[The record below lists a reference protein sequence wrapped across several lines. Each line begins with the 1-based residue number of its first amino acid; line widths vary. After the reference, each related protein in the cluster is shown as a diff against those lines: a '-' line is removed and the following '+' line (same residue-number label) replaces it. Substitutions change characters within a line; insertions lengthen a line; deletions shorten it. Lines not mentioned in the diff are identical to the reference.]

1 MREILIQIKMKKLKI
16 LLSILLIGLIVS
28 CETDITENI
37 DDNTSNLQNKDF
49 KIHKLETEYNFDT
62 FSEEDQLK
70 ITMGESLENLLIS
83 DKEYAREFLT
93 KLIDHNKTKEFLYA
107 EKKGIFSNKTLHSK
121 NSKKSLESLLIENID
136 NSSALSKGNNAE
148 RQKRISLIQ
157 RAENI
162 LPNLVIKIPDWANV
176 ILENIDPEKLDY
188 AVYSGIN
195 TKDLSF
201 QRKRETS
208 KIAPSSTISDYIPI
222 QVKESEKLIPLR
234 RGTDKTLWNNDL
246 INDNFPSLKD
256 CDNFNKEDYITYRS
270 SEYDFIDKMR
280 LNEDLVNAELCGIDI
295 NDKTDNSNSS
305 CTKVYQRD
313 CVTEKNV
320 IEGFKFA
327 NYSVFKGAN
336 NQPGGEDVL
345 TLHYVFVASQMC
357 GDTSVSKDCPPT
369 TWKLVFHG
377 DYNRFFENQ
386 FHWGEPTSE
395 ELADVIYTRNTFWMK
410 YYVKAVPRYYD
421 IPVDFSAEG
430 IYSQAAYLQNTQNG
444 TWDGNVYGTV
454 VSYSV
459 YEHDDVVVK
468 STQTESVTVTNTT
481 KVSAK
486 LKLREKF
493 NAGSDFS
500 NTVTRTSSHTY
511 TIEAAKD
518 VELGQSAS
526 VYFDQNF
533 DNEVLFGINKAS
545 GSINTHFA
553 FYY

>member
-1 MREILIQIKMKKLKI
+1 MKNLKL
-16 LLSILLIGLIVS
+16 LLTILLIGTMVS
-28 CETDITENI
+28 CENDITENV
-37 DDNTSNLQNKDF
+37 DDNTSDLQNKDF
-49 KIHKLETEYNFDT
+49 EIHKLETEYDFNS

-93 KLIDHNKTKEFLYA
+93 KLIENNKTKEFLYA
-107 EKKGIFSNKTLHSK
+107 EKKGTLSNKTVHSK
-121 NSKKSLESLLIENID
+121 NSEKSLESLLIENID
-136 NSSALSKGNNAE
+136 NPSALYKGKNAE
-148 RQKRISLIQ
+148 RQKRVSLIQ

-176 ILENIDPEKLDY
+176 ILENVDLEKLDY

-201 QRKRETS
+201 QLKKGENRD
-208 KIAPSSTISDYIPI
+208 AFSSTISDYIPI
-222 QVKESEKLIPLR
+222 QVKESENLIPLEK
-234 RGTDKTLWNNDL
+234 GTNTTIWGNNL
-246 INDNFPSLKD
+246 IEDFFPSLKNCND
-256 CDNFNKEDYITYRS
+256 FDRNNYIVYEKS
-270 SEYDFIDKMR
+270 GYEYLDKIK
-280 LNEDLVNAELCGIDI
+280 LNDDLLNAKICGINI
-295 NDKTDNSNSS
+295 GNISFKKENSS
-305 CTKVYQRD
+305 CNKVYQRD

-320 IEGFKFA
+320 IEGLKFA

-345 TLHYVFVASQMC
+345 TIHYVFVASQMC
-357 GDTSVSKDCPPT
+357 GDTSVSQDCPPT

-386 FHWGEPTSE
+386 FIWGRPTSG
-395 ELADVIYTRNTFWMK
+395 ELADVIYTSSKGWWWWKKPF
-410 YYVKAVPRYYD
+410 YVKAIPRYYD

-430 IYSQAAYLQNTQNG
+430 IYSQAAYLQNTQNSN
-444 TWDGNVYGTV
+444 WDGNIYGTV
-454 VSYSV
+454 VSFSV

-468 STQTESVTVTNTT
+468 STQIESVTVTNTT

-486 LKLREKF
+486 LKLGETF
-493 NAGSDFS
+493 DAGSDFS

-533 DNEVLFGINKAS
+533 DNEVLFGINKPT
-545 GSINTHFA
+545 GSLNTHFA

>member
-1 MREILIQIKMKKLKI
+1 MKKLKF
-16 LLSILLIGLIVS
+16 LLSVLLIGVIVS
-28 CETDITENI
+28 CDTDITENI
-37 DDNTSNLQNKDF
+37 NNNKSNLQNKDF

-70 ITMGESLENLLIS
+70 IAMGESLENLLIS

-93 KLIDHNKTKEFLYA
+93 KLIHNNKAKEFLYA
-107 EKKGIFSNKTLHSK
+107 EKKGIFYDKTLHSK
-121 NSKKSLESLLIENID
+121 SSDKSLESLLIENIY
-136 NSSALSKGNNAE
+136 NSSTLYKGNNSE
-148 RQKRISLIQ
+148 RQKRVSLIQ

-162 LPNLVIKIPDWANV
+162 LPNLVIKIPDWANI
-176 ILENIDPEKLDY
+176 ILENIDSKKLDY
-188 AVYSGIN
+188 AVYSGVN

-201 QRKRETS
+201 QYKKKTNNN
-208 KIAPSSTISDYIPI
+208 ISSTISDYIPI
-222 QVKESEKLIPLR
+222 QVKESENLIPLQK
-234 RGTDKTLWNNDL
+234 GTNITIWGNNL
-246 INDNFPSLKD
+246 IDDFFPSLKNCID
-256 CDNFNKEDYITYRS
+256 FDRKNYIIFEKSGY
-270 SEYDFIDKMR
+270 EYLDKIK
-280 LNEDLVNAELCGIDI
+280 LNNDLLSAKICGINI
-295 NDKTDNSNSS
+295 GNISLKKGNSS
-305 CTKVYQRD
+305 CNKFYQRD

-320 IEGFKFA
+320 IEGFNFS
-327 NYSVFKGAN
+327 NYSVFKGVN

-345 TLHYVFVASQMC
+345 TLHYIFVASQMC

-369 TWKLVFHG
+369 NWRLVFHG

-386 FHWGEPTSE
+386 FYWGEPSSE
-395 ELADVIYTRNTFWMK
+395 ELADVIYSSNSFWAK
-410 YYVKAVPRYYD
+410 YYVKAVPKYYD
-421 IPVDFSAEG
+421 IPVNFSAEG
-430 IYSQAAYLQNTQNG
+430 IYSQAAYLQNTQNS

-459 YEHDDVVVK
+459 YEHDDVIVK

-486 LKLREKF
+486 LKLKEKF

-518 VELGQSAS
+518 VQLGQSSS

-533 DNEVLFGINKAS
+533 DNEILFGINKTT
-545 GSINTHFA
+545 GSLNTHFA

>member
-1 MREILIQIKMKKLKI
+1 MHKNKIQIKMKNLKL
-16 LLSILLIGLIVS
+16 LLCILLIGTIVS
-28 CETDITENI
+28 CETDITESVG
-37 DDNTSNLQNKDF
+37 DNTPDLQSKDF
-49 KIHKLETEYNFDT
+49 KIHKLETTYDFNS
-62 FSEEDQLK
+62 FSEVDQLK

-93 KLIDHNKTKEFLYA
+93 RLIDNNKTKEFLYA
-107 EKKGIFSNKTLHSK
+107 EKKGTTTNKSFHSK
-121 NSKKSLESLLIENID
+121 NSDKSLESLLISHINEDSNQNKG
-136 NSSALSKGNNAE
+136 NSSE

-176 ILENIDPEKLDY
+176 ILENIDADKLDY

-201 QRKRETS
+201 RRDRKVS
-208 KIAPSSTISDYIPI
+208 KIASSSTISDYIPI
-222 QVKESEKLIPLR
+222 QVKESEKLIPLKK
-234 RGTDKTLWNNDL
+234 GTDETLWNSNL
-246 INDNFPSLKD
+246 IYDNFPSLKN
-256 CDNFNKEDYITYRS
+256 CKNFNREDYITYKS

-280 LNEDLVNAELCGIDI
+280 LNEDLMSARLCEIEV
-295 NDKTDNSNSS
+295 TDNTDNGNTA

-313 CVTEKNV
+313 CVREKNV

-336 NQPGGEDVL
+336 NQPGGEDVI

-357 GDTSVSKDCPPT
+357 GDTSVSIDCPPT

-386 FHWGEPTSE
+386 FHWGVPTSE
-395 ELADVIYTRNTFWMK
+395 ELADVIYTRNTFFMK

-454 VSYSV
+454 VSFSI
-459 YEHDDVVVK
+459 YEHDDVIVQ
-468 STQTESVTVTNTT
+468 STQTESITVTNTT

-486 LKLREKF
+486 LKLGEKF

-511 TIEAAKD
+511 VIEAAKD

-533 DNEVLFGINKAS
+533 DNEVLFGINKTS

>member
-1 MREILIQIKMKKLKI
+1 MKKFKF
-16 LLSILLIGLIVS
+16 LLSILLIGAIFS
-28 CETDITENI
+28 CETAITENI
-37 DDNTSNLQNKDF
+37 DDSTASLQHKDF
-49 KIHKLETEYNFDT
+49 EIHKLETAYDFNT

-70 ITMGESLENLLIS
+70 ITIGESLENLLIS
-83 DKEYAREFLT
+83 DREYARGFLNE
-93 KLIDHNKTKEFLYA
+93 LIDNNKTKEFLYA
-107 EKKGIFSNKTLHSK
+107 EKKGRTAHKSMDNK
-121 NSKKSLESLLIENID
+121 NSEISLENLLMNQIN
-136 NSSALSKGNNAE
+136 NSSTQNKGNNSE
-148 RQKRISLIQ
+148 SQKRISLIQ

-162 LPNLVIKIPDWANV
+162 LPNLVIKIPDWAHV
-176 ILENIDPEKLDY
+176 ILENIAAEKLDY

-201 QRKRETS
+201 QYKRETNN
-208 KIAPSSTISDYIPI
+208 KAPASTISDYIPI
-222 QVKESEKLIPLR
+222 QVKESENLIPLEK
-234 RGTDKTLWNNDL
+234 GTNTTIWGNNL
-246 INDNFPSLKD
+246 IDDFFPSLKNCNEFD
-256 CDNFNKEDYITYRS
+256 RNNYIIYEKSGYEYLDKLKLNDDLLNAKICAVNFANSASK
-270 SEYDFIDKMR
+270 
-280 LNEDLVNAELCGIDI
+280 NNNA
-295 NDKTDNSNSS
+295 NN

-320 IEGFKFA
+320 IEGLKFA

-345 TLHYVFVASQMC
+345 TIHYVFVASQMC

-377 DYNRFFENQ
+377 DYDRFFKNQ
-386 FHWGEPTSE
+386 FIWGHPTSG
-395 ELADVIYTRNTFWMK
+395 ELADVIYTGSKGWWWWKKPF
-410 YYVKAVPRYYD
+410 YVKAIPRYYD
-421 IPVDFSAEG
+421 IPVSFSAQG
-430 IYSQAAYLQNTQNG
+430 IYSQANYLQNTSNG

-454 VSYSV
+454 VSFSI

-481 KVSAK
+481 KVSTK
-486 LKLREKF
+486 LKLGEAF

-518 VELGQSAS
+518 VELGQSAA

-533 DNEVLFGINKAS
+533 DNEVLFGINKTS